1 MDGQSAAKQ
10 SEATLREFALSYP
23 ETHEEF
29 PWGERVIKVRNK
41 VFLFIGAGDEGLG
54 LSVKLPDSHRL
65 SLRLPFAKPTGYG
78 LGRSG
83 WVSARFAPDE
93 EPPIDLLR
101 EWIDESYRAIAPKKV
116 VSRLPEFR
124 AK

>member
-1 MDGQSAAKQ
+1 MEGQHAAKR

-29 PWGERVIKVRNK
+29 PWGERVVKVRNK
-41 VFLFIGAGDEGLG
+41 VFVFMGAGDEGLS
-54 LSVKLPDSHRL
+54 LSVKLPDSHRFAL
-65 SLRLPFAKPTGYG
+65 SLPFTKPTGYG

-83 WVSARFAPDE
+83 WVSARFGPDE
-93 EPPIDLLR
+93 EPPIHLLR

-116 VSRLPEFR
+116 VARLPDFR